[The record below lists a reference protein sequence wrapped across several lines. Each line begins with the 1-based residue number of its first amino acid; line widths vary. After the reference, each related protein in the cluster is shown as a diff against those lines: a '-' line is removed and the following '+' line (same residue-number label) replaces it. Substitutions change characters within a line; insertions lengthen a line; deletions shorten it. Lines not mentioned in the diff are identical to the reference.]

1 MDTIQL
7 DTVQPLLDA
16 FVGKSVYVHVEI
28 TSGMYAS
35 HFNQDVFNAGTFVRN
50 VQVNVI
56 EATIKPGENNQYR
69 VGIKLDNGG
78 WIYVIGL
85 THFIVNE
92 ADEFIMHGFNY
103 EGKLASALEISHQ
116 PFRK

>member
-1 MDTIQL
+1 MEVIQR
-7 DTVQPLLDA
+7 DTVQTLLDA
-16 FVGKSVYVHVEI
+16 FVDKDVYVHVEV

-35 HFNQDVFNAGTFVRN
+35 HFNQEVFNSGTFIRN
-50 VQVNVI
+50 VQVGVV
-56 EATIKPGENNQYR
+56 EATIKAGENDQYR

-92 ADEFIMHGFNY
+92 ENEFIMHGFNY

>member
-1 MDTIQL
+1 MDQITL
-7 DTVQPLLDA
+7 DTVQPLLDQY
-16 FVGKSVYVHVEI
+16 VGKSVYIHVEV

-35 HFNQDVFNAGTFVRN
+35 HFNEEVFNAGTFVRN
-50 VQVNVI
+50 VQVNVK
-56 EATIKPGENNQYR
+56 EAIVKPGENEQYR
-69 VGIKLDNGG
+69 VGIKLEDGG
-78 WIYVIGL
+78 WVYVVGL

-92 ADEFIMHGFNY
+92 SDEFIMHGFNY

>member
-1 MDTIQL
+1 METIKL
-7 DTVQPLLDA
+7 DEVQTLLDSFIEKKA
-16 FVGKSVYVHVEI
+16 YVHVEI

-35 HFNQDVFNAGTFVRN
+35 HFNDEVFNAGTFVRN
-50 VQVNVI
+50 IQVGIV
-56 EATIKPGENNQYR
+56 EATVKVAENDQYR

-103 EGKLASALEISHQ
+103 EGKLASALELSQQ

>member
-1 MDTIQL
+1 MEPINQ
-7 DTVQPLLDA
+7 DTVQSLLDA
-16 FVGKSVYVHVEI
+16 FVDKRVYIHVEI

-35 HFNQDVFNAGTFVRN
+35 HVDQEVFNAGTFVRN
-50 VQVNVI
+50 VQVNIV
-56 EATIKPGENNQYR
+56 EAIIKKAENDQYR

-92 ADEFIMHGFNY
+92 EAEFIMHGFNY
-103 EGKLASALEISHQ
+103 QGKLASALELSHQ

>member
-1 MDTIQL
+1 MQTINQ
-7 DTVQPLLDA
+7 DKVQSLLDA
-16 FVGKSVYVHVEI
+16 FVGKPAYVHVEI

-35 HFNQDVFNAGTFVRN
+35 HMDQEVFNAGTFVRN
-50 VQVNVI
+50 VQVNIV
-56 EATIKPGENNQYR
+56 EATIKKAENDQYR

-92 ADEFIMHGFNY
+92 VDEFIMHGFNY
-103 EGKLASALEISHQ
+103 QGKLARALELSHQ